1 MSVRSSKI
9 SILLRIPDEAD
20 QYSGVKAI
28 TVPVRSRSMIGLD
41 RKGDRHAGTAVEKSV
56 ATLDTNSRLLCL

>member
-1 MSVRSSKI
+1 
-9 SILLRIPDEAD
+9 LRIPDEAD